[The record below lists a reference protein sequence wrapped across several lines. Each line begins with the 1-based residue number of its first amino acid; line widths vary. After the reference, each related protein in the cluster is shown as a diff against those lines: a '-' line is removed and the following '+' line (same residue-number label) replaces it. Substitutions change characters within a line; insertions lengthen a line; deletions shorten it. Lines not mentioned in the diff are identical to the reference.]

1 MSFISGLAYFTL
13 QAYCDAD
20 WAGSPSYR
28 RRSTGGFCVF
38 LEPNPISWCGK
49 KQSIVARSSIEAEY
63 CCLAQ
68 TNAEL
73 T

>member
-1 MSFISGLAYFTL
+1 MGFISGLAHFSL
-13 QAYCDAD
+13 RAYCDAD
-20 WAGSPSYR
+20 WADSPFD
-28 RRSTGGFCVF
+28 RRSTDGFCVF
-38 LEPNPISWCGK
+38 LGPNPISWCGK
-49 KQSIVARSSIEAEY
+49 KQSIVARSSVEAEY